1 MRVPICSVASD
12 KSFLTLLDNVLHSLC
27 CATVGWMSYYAVW
40 FIRGE
45 GVMIFRSNLIMFWL
59 LALAT
64 LLTAFAGF
72 KHPHK
77 YIAASAVAVII
88 AAYSYA
94 FPILVRGIRFFHG
107 NSSHQPAVSK

>member
-1 MRVPICSVASD
+1 
-12 KSFLTLLDNVLHSLC
+12 
-27 CATVGWMSYYAVW
+27 MSYYAVW